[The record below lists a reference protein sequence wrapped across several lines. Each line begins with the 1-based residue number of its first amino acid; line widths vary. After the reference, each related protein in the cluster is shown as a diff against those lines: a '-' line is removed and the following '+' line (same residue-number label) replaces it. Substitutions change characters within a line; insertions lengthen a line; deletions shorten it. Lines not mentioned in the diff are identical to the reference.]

1 MSKKDDI
8 INTAL
13 RLFNSHSYN
22 SVGIDRIILES
33 GVAKMTFYK
42 YFPSKAKLIE
52 ECLNQRNQNLQAS
65 LNATINGCDDNDPL
79 SKIRAIYLW
88 YSAWF
93 ETEDFNG
100 CMFQKAVEEIFKIYP
115 STIKPATEY
124 KEWLTELITTLLTE
138 LDIQNPRQLANL
150 LINILDGM
158 TMQALIERNSVK
170 IEEYWSRVQRLIK
183 FEQTCA

>member
-1 MSKKDDI
+1 
-8 INTAL
+8 
-13 RLFNSHSYN
+13 
-22 SVGIDRIILES
+22 
-33 GVAKMTFYK
+33 MTFYK

-100 CMFQKAVEEIFKIYP
+100 CMFQKPWRRFLRSI
-115 STIKPATEY
+115 
-124 KEWLTELITTLLTE
+124 LLR
-138 LDIQNPRQLANL
+138 LNLQLNTK
-150 LINILDGM
+150 NG
-158 TMQALIERNSVK
+158 
-170 IEEYWSRVQRLIK
+170 
-183 FEQTCA
+183 